1 MQSSNP
7 YTFRPVKKR
16 KSGGFATF
24 TLATASVV
32 GGVVFG
38 IMPNGGLKALFP
50 SACGSTTGG
59 TISGIST
66 GTTTPTTAPSPT
78 KTGTGDAVNYAY
90 GTVQLKVTQTAGKIT
105 AVDLVQATA
114 TAGREQAFSYL
125 QQYAIKSN
133 GSSFGNLGGATFT
146 TQAFKQALDSAI
158 SKLG

>member
-16 KSGGFATF
+16 KSGGLATF
-24 TLATASVV
+24 TLAAASVV
-32 GGVVFG
+32 GGIVFG
-38 IMPNGGLKALFP
+38 LMPNGGIKALFP
-50 SACGSTTGG
+50 TTGTNTTG
-59 TISGIST
+59 SKVSALNGG
-66 GTTTPTTAPSPT
+66 GTTTPTTAT
-78 KTGTGDAVNYAY
+78 KTGTGDAINYMY
-90 GTVQLKVTQTAGKIT
+90 GTVQLKVTQTNGKIT
-105 AVDLVQATA
+105 AVDLVQASA

-125 QQYAIKSN
+125 QKYAIQSN